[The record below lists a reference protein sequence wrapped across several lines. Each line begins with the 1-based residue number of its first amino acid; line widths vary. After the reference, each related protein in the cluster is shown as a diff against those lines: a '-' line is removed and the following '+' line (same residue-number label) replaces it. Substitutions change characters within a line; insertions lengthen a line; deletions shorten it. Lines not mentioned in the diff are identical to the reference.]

1 MITLYGIKNCD
12 TVKRARSWL
21 EDAGVDYEFHD
32 FRAEG
37 LRREKLEQWLQTLGV
52 ETLVNKRSATWK
64 QLDASTR
71 DRFTAT
77 TAVSVIL
84 ANPTLI
90 KRPVLE
96 AGEQILVGFDNASYS
111 ALFKQHTL

>member
-21 EDAGVDYEFHD
+21 EDAGIEYSFHD
-32 FRAEG
+32 FRADG
-37 LRREKLEQWLQTLGV
+37 LRRDKLEHWLKTLGV
-52 ETLVNKRSATWK
+52 DTLVNKRSATWK
-64 QLDASTR
+64 QLDPATR
-71 DRFTAT
+71 DRFSTT

-96 AGEQILVGFDNASYS
+96 TADQTLVGFDNASYN